1 MNTSAPYLILFLLL
15 SSCIA
20 TTAQNDKLLLNKKQS
35 GEIDKGQKHQYRIDV
50 KANYFYQVIVMQE
63 GVDVMVKTI
72 DHAGKELETVDS
84 PNGKQGPESVVLLP
98 LTDGLYSVEVLPLD
112 EMQPKG
118 KYSIE
123 LVRVEPAGNSPEKKI
138 DQLLSAQFLS
148 GGTGAS
154 IAVAKGK
161 NVLFSK
167 GYGMANPEYDIQN
180 TPQTIF
186 HIASISKQFTA
197 FSVSML
203 ADQGKIS
210 LDDDIRKYIPE
221 LPDFGEKITIR
232 QLAHHTSGLRDQ
244 WNLLAMA
251 GWRLDDVIT
260 RNQVLRLLS
269 HQKDLNFKPGDE
281 FAYCN
286 SGYTLMAEIVS
297 RVSGKSFGDWTAEN
311 IFKPLGMTHTLF
323 YEDHEMIVK
332 NRAYSFQESPEG
344 LKKSVL
350 SYANAGATSLF
361 TTTEDLLKWANNFK
375 TMKVGNAKIMKQME
389 ERAILNNGDT
399 LDYAFGQALEKYRNL
414 KTVSH
419 GGADAG
425 YRSFFVRFPEQDY
438 SIVVLSN
445 YASANTGSI
454 AYKIA
459 DIYLKDYLKDEP
471 RKAEPEVAGIQV
483 SEELLK
489 LYSGQYQLEPGQ
501 TVTFTV
507 ENGKLVAKA
516 FGQGFAMTAKDDNEF
531 IIASIDASVTFQRK
545 DNAINEMI
553 LKQGGRTVVAPRL
566 KEFKVDS
573 VDLTQYSG
581 VYYSPEL
588 ETSYT
593 FEVIN
598 NKLFG
603 KHIRHEP
610 MELTP
615 SYADGFTSSAW
626 FFSGIEFTR
635 DDQGKIN
642 GMKGSSGRVRNVKF
656 QKIK

>member
-1 MNTSAPYLILFLLL
+1 MKYLIPFLLL
-15 SSCIA
+15 VCCTA
-20 TTAQNDKLLLNKKQS
+20 TSAQNEKLLLNKKQS
-35 GEIDKGQKHQYRIDV
+35 REIDKGQKHQYKIEL
-50 KANYFYQVIVMQE
+50 KANHFYQIIVMQE
-63 GVDVMVKTI
+63 GVDLMVKSI
-72 DHAGKELETVDS
+72 DPTGKELETVDS
-84 PNGKQGPESVVLLP
+84 PNGKQGPESMVLLP
-98 LTDGLYSVEVLPLD
+98 VTDGVYSAEVLPLD
-112 EMQPKG
+112 ETQSNG
-118 KYSIE
+118 KYTIE
-123 LVRVEPAGNSPEKKI
+123 LVRAEPTGSSPEKKI
-138 DQLLSAQFLS
+138 DQLLSAQFHP
-148 GGTGAS
+148 GGPGAS
-154 IAVAKGK
+154 IAVARGK

-167 GYGMANPEYDIQN
+167 GYGQANPEYDIQN

-197 FSVSML
+197 FAISML

-221 LPDFGEKITIR
+221 LSDFGQKITIR

-260 RNQVLRLLS
+260 KNQVLRILS

-286 SGYTLMAEIVS
+286 SGYTLIAEIVS
-297 RVSGKSFGDWTAEN
+297 RVSGKSFGDWTQEN
-311 IFKPLGMTHTLF
+311 IFTPLGMTSTLF
-323 YEDHEMIVK
+323 YEDHEKIVK
-332 NRAYSFQESPEG
+332 NRAYSFQDSPEG

-350 SYANAGATSLF
+350 SYGNAGATSLF
-361 TTTEDLLKWANNFK
+361 TTTEDLLKWADNFK
-375 TMKVGNAKIMKQME
+375 TMKVGNLKIMKQME

-399 LDYAFGQALEKYRNL
+399 LDYAFGQALEKYKNL
-414 KTVSH
+414 ETVSH

-425 YRSFFVRFPEQDY
+425 YRSFLLRFPVQGY
-438 SIVVLSN
+438 NIVVLSN
-445 YASANTGSI
+445 YASANPGGI

-459 DIYLKDYLKDEP
+459 DIYLKEYLKDEP
-471 RKAEPEVAGIQV
+471 KKTEPARAEIQV

-489 LYSGQYQLEPGQ
+489 LYSGQYQIEPGQ
-501 TVTFTV
+501 TVTFV
-507 ENGKLVAKA
+507 IENGKLVAKA
-516 FGQGFAMTAKDDNEF
+516 SGQGFPMTPKSDSEF
-531 IIASIDASVTFQRK
+531 VIASIDASVSFQKNK
-545 DNAINEMI
+545 DNTINEMI

-566 KEFKVDS
+566 KEFDAKS
-573 VDLTQYSG
+573 IDLNTYSG

-593 FEVIN
+593 FEVID

-610 MELTP
+610 MELMP
-615 SYADGFTSSAW
+615 SYKDGFTSSAW

-635 DDQGKIN
+635 NERGEVN
-642 GMKGSSGRVRNVKF
+642 GLKGSSGRVRNVKF
-656 QKIK
+656 QKVK